1 MIFMNTLL
9 LDLLN
14 VKQMC
19 ITSPSCRLDTSCEQD
34 GAHIKVS
41 DFMKV
46 ICVLQNA
53 FFTRVFKFVCQ

>member
-19 ITSPSCRLDTSCEQD
+19 IASPSCCLDTSCEQD

-41 DFMKV
+41 DVMKI
-46 ICVLQNA
+46 ICMLQNA
-53 FFTRVFKFVCQ
+53 FFTRVFKFVYQ